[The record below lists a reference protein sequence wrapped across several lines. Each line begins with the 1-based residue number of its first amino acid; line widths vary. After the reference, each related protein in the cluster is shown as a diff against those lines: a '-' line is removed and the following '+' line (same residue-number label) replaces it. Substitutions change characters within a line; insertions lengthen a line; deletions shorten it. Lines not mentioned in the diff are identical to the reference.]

1 MKALSDFFKM
11 PLNYRY
17 LIERKSENGIQY
29 TRDVFMAES
38 VECIHYWLNVKM
50 EESLSFQKRSFIL
63 TRTVVVLQNA
73 FKYRVLVY

>member
-1 MKALSDFFKM
+1 
-11 PLNYRY
+11 
-17 LIERKSENGIQY
+17 
-29 TRDVFMAES
+29 MAES

-63 TRTVVVLQNA
+63 MRTVVVLQNA

>member
-1 MKALSDFFKM
+1 M

-50 EESLSFQKRSFIL
+50 EEGLSFQKRSFIL
-63 TRTVVVLQNA
+63 MRTVVVLQNA

>member
-1 MKALSDFFKM
+1 M

-17 LIERKSENGIQY
+17 LIERKSENGIHY

-50 EESLSFQKRSFIL
+50 EEGLSFQKRSFIL
-63 TRTVVVLQNA
+63 MRTVVVLQNA

>member
-1 MKALSDFFKM
+1 M

-17 LIERKSENGIQY
+17 LIERKSENGIRY

-63 TRTVVVLQNA
+63 MRTVVVLQNA

>member
-1 MKALSDFFKM
+1 M

-17 LIERKSENGIQY
+17 LIERKSENGIYY

-50 EESLSFQKRSFIL
+50 EEGLSFQKRSFIL
-63 TRTVVVLQNA
+63 MRTVVVLQNA

>member
-63 TRTVVVLQNA
+63 MRTVVVLQNA